1 MSQDYSKQ
9 NILKH
14 LNPAQRQ
21 AVTHNQGP
29 LLIFAGAGSGKT
41 RSITYKTAYL
51 IQELKVSPESILL
64 LTFTNKAA
72 SEMKS
77 RVQKL
82 VDQAPSFSSTFHSFA
97 ARLLRLHGPR
107 LDLSRSFVIYDD
119 DDQKKL
125 ITQIIKDLKLDSSTL
140 KPNSVLAAISQA
152 KNELISATEYLQYAH
167 GEFFQN
173 VSKIYL
179 EYQRRLKKAQALDF
193 DDLLF
198 MAVKLFTDH
207 PDILEKYRQRFQ
219 YILIDEY
226 QDTNQAQFFLTKL
239 LAKNAVHLCV
249 VGDASQSIYAWRG
262 ADFRNLDRLK
272 KEFPQLAVI
281 NLETNYRST
290 PDILKV
296 AHAVISHNTT
306 HPILELKTS
315 RPSNSNLVHL
325 FTASDDLAEAQFIV
339 DQINRFLLDPKH
351 QYDDLT
357 DFVVLYRTN
366 AQSRLLEETLIRAG
380 LPYRLVGGT
389 PFYHRMEIKDA
400 LAYLRY
406 IYNPLDI
413 ISQQRLEKLGKR
425 RFKKFQTFNQKLDS
439 KKSTRRGGLPPTQD
453 LLQQVLKESGYLDK
467 YDPENPEDR
476 NRLDNLKEL
485 ESVAQDFPDLGEFLE
500 NVALVAREDQTAT
513 GVTLM
518 TLHSAKGLE
527 FSVVFMVG
535 LEEGLFPHSRCLGE
549 KDQLEEERRLCYVG
563 ITRAKDHLFLTH
575 ALRRRLYGSFNSNLT
590 SRFLSE
596 IPPHLLQPIT

>member
-1 MSQDYSKQ
+1 MTFMSQDYSKQ

-72 SEMKS
+72 DEMKS

-97 ARLLRLHGPR
+97 ARLLRLHGPS
-107 LDLSRSFVIYDD
+107 LNLSRSFVIYDD

-140 KPNSVLAAISQA
+140 KPNSVLATISQA
-152 KNELISATEYLQYAH
+152 KNELISATEYPQYAH
-167 GEFFQN
+167 GIFFQN

-226 QDTNQAQFFLTKL
+226 QDTNQAQFLLTKL

-262 ADFRNLDRLK
+262 ADFRNLNRLK
-272 KEFPQLAVI
+272 KEFPQLTII

-315 RPSNSNLVHL
+315 RPSNSNSVKL
-325 FTASDDLAEAQFIV
+325 FTASDDLIEAQFIV
-339 DQINRFLLDPKH
+339 DQINRFLLNPKY

-425 RFKKFQTFNQKLDS
+425 RFKKFQNYHQKLDS
-439 KKSTRRGGLPPTQD
+439 NKLPPTQD

-467 YDPENPEDR
+467 YDPENPEDQ

-527 FSVVFMVG
+527 FSVVFMIG

-575 ALRRRLYGSFNSNLT
+575 ALRRRLYGSFSSNLT

-596 IPPHLLQPIT
+596 IPPELLKPVT

>member
-72 SEMKS
+72 NEMKS
-77 RVQKL
+77 RVEKL
-82 VDQAPSFSSTFHSFA
+82 VGEVPSFSGTFHSFA

-140 KPNSVLAAISQA
+140 KPNSVLATISQA
-152 KNELISATEYLQYAH
+152 KNELISATGYLQYAR
-167 GEFFQN
+167 GDFFQN

-179 EYQRRLKKAQALDF
+179 EYQHRLKKAQALDF

-226 QDTNQAQFFLTKL
+226 QDTNQAQFLLTKL

-272 KEFPQLAVI
+272 KEFPQLTII

-315 RPSNSNLVHL
+315 RPDSSNSVKL
-325 FTASDDLAEAQFIV
+325 FTASDDLIEAQFIV

-425 RFKKFQTFNQKLDS
+425 RFKKFQNYHQKLDS
-439 KKSTRRGGLPPTQD
+439 NKLPPTQD
-453 LLQQVLKESGYLDK
+453 LLQQVLKKSGYLDK
-467 YDPENPEDR
+467 YDPENPEDQ

-485 ESVAQDFPDLGEFLE
+485 ESVAQDFTDLGEFLE

-596 IPPHLLQPIT
+596 IPPHLLQLVN

>member
-72 SEMKS
+72 DEMKS

-140 KPNSVLAAISQA
+140 KPNSVLATISQA
-152 KNELISATEYLQYAH
+152 KNELISATEYPQYAH
-167 GEFFQN
+167 GIFFQN

-207 PDILEKYRQRFQ
+207 PDILEKYRCWRC
-219 YILIDEY
+219 L
-226 QDTNQAQFFLTKL
+226 
-239 LAKNAVHLCV
+239 
-249 VGDASQSIYAWRG
+249 SIY
-262 ADFRNLDRLK
+262 LC
-272 KEFPQLAVI
+272 LA
-281 NLETNYRST
+281 R
-290 PDILKV
+290 
-296 AHAVISHNTT
+296 
-306 HPILELKTS
+306 
-315 RPSNSNLVHL
+315 
-325 FTASDDLAEAQFIV
+325 
-339 DQINRFLLDPKH
+339 
-351 QYDDLT
+351 
-357 DFVVLYRTN
+357 
-366 AQSRLLEETLIRAG
+366 SRL
-380 LPYRLVGGT
+380 
-389 PFYHRMEIKDA
+389 
-400 LAYLRY
+400 
-406 IYNPLDI
+406 
-413 ISQQRLEKLGKR
+413 SQ
-425 RFKKFQTFNQKLDS
+425 
-439 KKSTRRGGLPPTQD
+439 P
-453 LLQQVLKESGYLDK
+453 
-467 YDPENPEDR
+467 
-476 NRLDNLKEL
+476 
-485 ESVAQDFPDLGEFLE
+485 
-500 NVALVAREDQTAT
+500 
-513 GVTLM
+513 
-518 TLHSAKGLE
+518 
-527 FSVVFMVG
+527 
-535 LEEGLFPHSRCLGE
+535 
-549 KDQLEEERRLCYVG
+549 
-563 ITRAKDHLFLTH
+563 
-575 ALRRRLYGSFNSNLT
+575 
-590 SRFLSE
+590 
-596 IPPHLLQPIT
+596 

>member
-1 MSQDYSKQ
+1 MTFMSQDYSKQ

-72 SEMKS
+72 NEMKS
-77 RVQKL
+77 RVEKL
-82 VDQAPSFSSTFHSFA
+82 VGEVPSFSGTFHSFA

-140 KPNSVLAAISQA
+140 KPNSVLATISQA
-152 KNELISATEYLQYAH
+152 KNELISATGYLQYAR
-167 GEFFQN
+167 GDFFQN

-179 EYQRRLKKAQALDF
+179 EYQHRLKKAQALDF

-226 QDTNQAQFFLTKL
+226 QDTNQAQFLLTKL

-272 KEFPQLAVI
+272 KEFPQLTII

-315 RPSNSNLVHL
+315 RPDSSNSVKL
-325 FTASDDLAEAQFIV
+325 FTASDDLIEAQFIV

-425 RFKKFQTFNQKLDS
+425 RFKKFQNYHQKLDS
-439 KKSTRRGGLPPTQD
+439 NKLPPTQD
-453 LLQQVLKESGYLDK
+453 LLQQVLKKSGYLDK
-467 YDPENPEDR
+467 YDPENPEDQ

-485 ESVAQDFPDLGEFLE
+485 ESVAQDFTDLGEFLE

-596 IPPHLLQPIT
+596 IPPHLLQLVN